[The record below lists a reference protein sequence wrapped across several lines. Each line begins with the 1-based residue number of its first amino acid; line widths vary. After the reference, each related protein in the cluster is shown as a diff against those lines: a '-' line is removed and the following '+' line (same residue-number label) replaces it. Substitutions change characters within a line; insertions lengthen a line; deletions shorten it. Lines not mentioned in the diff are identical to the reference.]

1 MLKDRTSFLKLYVAV
16 IFAGLTVFPL
26 YDNIPPKTEIWVT
39 IASLIIWYVI
49 ADVILRIT
57 PPIKT
62 LNATHFKKLDKLV
75 TSVGD
80 LKFFFIFWIGLMIVW
95 IPAFCTLFPGTF
107 GYDAPIQLMQWLGDL
122 KLNDQH
128 PITHTVMIGLLYD
141 FGTKILGGS
150 PNTGI
155 AIYTVVQGLIVSAS
169 IAYGLLVLRRFGASA
184 IEIILSF
191 IWISFNPFI
200 QSLTFSITK
209 DILFGA
215 FLSVFLF
222 ILWQCLWNG
231 KWDKKTAVA
240 FIFFGILT
248 CLFRHQGVYFFAA
261 LLLFLIVA
269 PKSSQRKKKSMT
281 IAVVIVIATF
291 ELFGFVCHTILGIK
305 PGDTREMLSVPIQQ
319 MAYVCK
325 QKIEGQ
331 PINVTDEQLSQV
343 ESFIPETGIL
353 DYQKDTAD
361 NVKSTFSTE
370 DFSSDLVGNIV
381 LYLKLGLQNPSEY
394 SYVFRN
400 MTEGY
405 VDSDEMA
412 YKGLMYLFTFQDH
425 YDINIYRNPI
435 LFTQYYDNLTYNTLG
450 YGYQRIPLMGILYKP
465 SVCIWMLFLLIGI
478 AIYRREYN
486 LWLVTIPILLHFVS
500 LLLGP
505 VALLRYLYPI
515 MLLVP
520 FMFVCCFNSRK
531 RETD

>member
-1 MLKDRTSFLKLYVAV
+1 
-16 IFAGLTVFPL
+16 
-26 YDNIPPKTEIWVT
+26 
-39 IASLIIWYVI
+39 
-49 ADVILRIT
+49 
-57 PPIKT
+57 
-62 LNATHFKKLDKLV
+62 
-75 TSVGD
+75 
-80 LKFFFIFWIGLMIVW
+80 MIVW

-240 FIFFGILT
+240 FIVFGILT

-291 ELFGFVCHTILGIK
+291 EVFGFVCHTILGIK

-343 ESFIPETGIL
+343 ESFIPESGIL
-353 DYQKDTAD
+353 AYQPDTAD
-361 NVKSTFSTE
+361 PVKTTFDTDAFTSNLLE
-370 DFSSDLVGNIV
+370 NSV
-381 LYLKLGLQNPSEY
+381 LYLKLGLKNPFEY

-405 VDSDEMA
+405 IDSDEMEHM
-412 YKGLMYLFTFQDH
+412 GFMLMNTFDSF
-425 YDINIYRNPI
+425 YNIDIHRSPI
-435 LFTQYYDNLTYNTLG
+435 LFEQYYDFLVKDTLDS
-450 YGYQRIPLMGILYKP
+450 GYQRVPLMGILYKP
-465 SVCIWMLFLLIGI
+465 SMCIWLLFLILGI
-478 AIYRREYN
+478 IVYRRDYD
-486 LWLVTIPILLHFVS
+486 LWLVTIPILLQFIS

-520 FMFVCCFNSRK
+520 FMFVSCINNR
-531 RETD
+531 RAQRD